1 MSYDAKEAAR
11 LISWSN
17 KQAGIAPLSEEE
29 LIRWIDEGVGTLAWA
44 DIWEEDGEI
53 EKYIDFPT
61 LISLRMVCLLN
72 SHGVSFEKITEFA
85 SLSRETLGLTW
96 PLASRSLWNPPSSE
110 TPNVLTLDGTLTDP
124 ILDAISRYFVGNGRS
139 LTDLEFDKDGI
150 ACSWTPIEGISID
163 PRFVSGSPCLAR
175 TRIPT
180 WVFPGMRAG
189 GDRIQELAADYCT
202 TVERVEL
209 ALEWERQ
216 LADLAV

>member
-85 SLSRETLGLTW
+85 SLSRKELGLTW
-96 PLASRSLWNPPSSE
+96 PLRQPVLVESSLKRNPKCL
-110 TPNVLTLDGTLTDP
+110 NAGWH
-124 ILDAISRYFVGNGRS
+124 INGS
-139 LTDLEFDKDGI
+139 H
-150 ACSWTPIEGISID
+150 P
-163 PRFVSGSPCLAR
+163 
-175 TRIPT
+175 
-180 WVFPGMRAG
+180 
-189 GDRIQELAADYCT
+189 
-202 TVERVEL
+202 
-209 ALEWERQ
+209 
-216 LADLAV
+216 